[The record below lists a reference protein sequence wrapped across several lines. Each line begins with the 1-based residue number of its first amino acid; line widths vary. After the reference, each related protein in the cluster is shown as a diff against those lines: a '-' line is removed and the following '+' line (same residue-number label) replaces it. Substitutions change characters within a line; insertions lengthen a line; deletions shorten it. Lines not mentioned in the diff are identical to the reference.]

1 MKHFMKAMAVWGM
14 LAVIAIAATIFA
26 LIEGIDILLVFSL
39 FFEVGCVLAVIF
51 EVCDYQFYKQL
62 SAKMHGK
69 TLDEKLK
76 ILSPHEECW
85 LSYASA
91 EEVKQFRDEAESNP
105 ENEFLNYLLERA
117 AMYGK

>member
-1 MKHFMKAMAVWGM
+1 MKQFIKKMAGSVI
-14 LAVIAIAATIFA
+14 LAVIAIVAAIFA
-26 LIEGIDILLVFSL
+26 LIRGFDILLIFSL
-39 FFEVGCVLAVIF
+39 LLLAGCALALIF
-51 EVCDYQFYKQL
+51 EVRDYQFYKQL

-85 LSYASA
+85 LSYASPD
-91 EEVKQFRDEAESNP
+91 EVKQFRDEAESNP
-105 ENEFLNYLLERA
+105 ENKFLNYLLERA